1 MLYIQTVIQDNSSSL
16 VLAQDVELL
25 KEGSHD
31 EVKSNKILAD
41 IDNVVD
47 KTLQIY
53 ELTSKEGEIIGS
65 IGSSVS
71 MLLNTLHVSL
81 SLSPAVFHNDFAG
94 IKSAILN
101 NNAEVIILQS
111 TGNIITKKFAE
122 LNSGQVMRLLEEII
136 PKLDQSADEK
146 KTEATEKIGMLKK
159 VAKQMNRAK
168 VQLKTK
174 SEPEVNMEAD

>member
-1 MLYIQTVIQDNSSSL
+1 M
-16 VLAQDVELL
+16 AEDVQLL
-25 KEGSHD
+25 KEGSS
-31 EVKSNKILAD
+31 EEERSNNILAE

-71 MLLNTLHVSL
+71 MLLNTLKVSL

-122 LNSGQVMRLLEEII
+122 LNSGQVMRVLEEII

-174 SEPEVNMEAD
+174 NESDSDREVD

>member
-1 MLYIQTVIQDNSSSL
+1 M
-16 VLAQDVELL
+16 AQDVQLL
-25 KEGSHD
+25 KEGSQN
-31 EVKSNKILAD
+31 EGRSNNILAE
-41 IDNVVD
+41 IDNVID

-53 ELTSKEGEIIGS
+53 ELTSKESEIISS

-71 MLLNTLHVSL
+71 MLLNTLKVSL
-81 SLSPAVFHNDFAG
+81 TLSPSVFHNDFAG

-111 TGNIITKKFAE
+111 TGNIITKKFNE
-122 LNSGQVMRLLEEII
+122 LNSAQVMRVLEEVI

-159 VAKQMNRAK
+159 VAKQMSRAK
-168 VQLKTK
+168 VQLKPKTE
-174 SEPEVNMEAD
+174 SDNEREVD

>member
-1 MLYIQTVIQDNSSSL
+1 MAEEVQ
-16 VLAQDVELL
+16 VLE
-25 KEGSHD
+25 EGIR
-31 EVKSNKILAD
+31 EGKKSGDLLAD

-53 ELTSKEGEIIGS
+53 ELTSKESEIIAS
-65 IGSSVS
+65 IGSSIS
-71 MLLNTLHVSL
+71 MLLNTLKVSL
-81 SLSPAVFHNDFAG
+81 SLSPSVFHADFAG

-111 TGNIITKKFAE
+111 TGNIITKKFAD

-146 KTEATEKIGMLKK
+146 KNEATEKIGTLKK
-159 VAKQMNRAK
+159 VAKQMQRVK
-168 VQLKTK
+168 VQMK
-174 SEPEVNMEAD
+174 SKDESDSEGDE

>member
-1 MLYIQTVIQDNSSSL
+1 MVE
-16 VLAQDVELL
+16 DVQIL
-25 KEGSHD
+25 KEGTAY
-31 EVKSNKILAD
+31 EGKSSDLLAD

-53 ELTSKEGEIIGS
+53 ELTSKEGEIIAS

-71 MLLNTLHVSL
+71 MLLNTLKVSL

-111 TGNIITKKFAE
+111 TGNIVTKKFAE
-122 LNSGQVMRLLEEII
+122 LNSGQVMRVLEEII

-146 KTEATEKIGMLKK
+146 KNEATEKIGMLKK
-159 VAKQMNRAK
+159 VAKQMQRAK
-168 VQLKTK
+168 VQLKAKTEPG
-174 SEPEVNMEAD
+174 SEEEID